1 MRILIAFLLREVAM
15 SPRSRLARGGLT
27 KLEVILTGLTILA
40 LIGLLLPSV
49 MSLRN
54 AASRTQCQ
62 NNLRSI
68 GLAVDNYHDAHRHYP
83 HGTIPNPL
91 LKPKRRLSWMM
102 AIQPY
107 IEASDIYAKTDKNGA
122 WDSSQNQPQSQIS
135 WKVYQCPRS
144 YDAKAITT
152 SYLGIAGVGPDGAT
166 LDVKDSRAGIF
177 GYDRIVSRSDCTDGT
192 SNTIL
197 IAESLSGGPWAQ
209 GGSSTVRSVD
219 PAYRPH
225 IGRDRVFGSR
235 HPEETPRTS
244 WDAVYCDTLLL
255 DGRIRGLTQMIN
267 PEVLEA
273 LATIRGGETVA
284 IDW

>member
-1 MRILIAFLLREVAM
+1 MRVPIAFPFREAYM
-15 SPRSRLARGGLT
+15 SPRSRRARGGLT
-27 KLEVILTGLTILA
+27 KLEVILAGLTILA

-49 MSLRN
+49 KNLRN
-54 AASRTQCQ
+54 AASRSQCQ

-68 GLAVDNYHDAHRHYP
+68 GFAVANYHDAHEHYP
-83 HGTIPNPL
+83 PGTIPNPL
-91 LKPKRRLSWMM
+91 LKPERRLSWMM

-152 SYLGIAGVGPDGAT
+152 SYLGIAGVGPDAAK
-166 LDVKDSRAGIF
+166 LDAKDSSAGIF
-177 GYDRIVSRSDCTDGT
+177 GYDRVVSMSDCTDGI

-197 IAESLSGGPWAQ
+197 IAESLLGGPWAQ
-209 GGSSTVRSVD
+209 GGPATVRSVD

-225 IGRDRVFGSR
+225 IGRDRMFGSR
-235 HPEETPRTS
+235 HPEERG
-244 WDAVYCDTLLL
+244 WDAVYCVTLRL
-255 DGRIRGLTQMIN
+255 DGSIRVLTQTAS
-267 PEVLEA
+267 PEALEA
-273 LATIRGGETVA
+273 LATIQGGETVS
-284 IDW
+284 DDQ